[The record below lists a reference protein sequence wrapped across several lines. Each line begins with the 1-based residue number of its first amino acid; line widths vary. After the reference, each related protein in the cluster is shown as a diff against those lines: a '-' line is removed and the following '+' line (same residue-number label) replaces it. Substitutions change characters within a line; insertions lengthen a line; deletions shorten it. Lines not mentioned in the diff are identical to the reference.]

1 MILALESG
9 GTKLVAAAADRD
21 GNLLQLVRR
30 YRTRDQEAAGT
41 LAALC
46 EMGNQLARSHG
57 PVEAVGYG
65 FGGTVRRSDGQPGP
79 CFHEPGWDRVDAP
92 AFLGGHFGAPVFIE
106 NDCNMAALA
115 EAHFGVGCLK
125 GTLFYATL
133 GTGIGGGVT
142 HDGALLQSGPMGEA
156 EIGHIVVEAKGN
168 RCACGNRGCLETYC
182 SGPGLSELATR
193 MTGRDLDTRMLMEQ
207 FRAGAPHASL
217 VVEQAAEY
225 LARVFGMVINLLAP
239 QVIVLGGGVMTENH
253 LFLDLIAS
261 RSRPYTFPL
270 FRGIS
275 RFLLSTLGEN
285 AVCQGAAVYAIQRL
299 KAIEGKD

>member
-9 GTKLVAAAADRD
+9 GTKLVAAAADCR

-30 YRTRDQEAAGT
+30 YRARDQNASGT

-46 EMGNQLARSHG
+46 EMGKQLARSHG
-57 PVEAVGYG
+57 SVEAVGYG
-65 FGGTVRRSDGQPGP
+65 FGGTVRRSDGHPGP
-79 CFHEPGWDRVDAP
+79 CFHESGWDRVDAP
-92 AFLGGHFGAPVFIE
+92 AFLTEHLGAPVFIE

-156 EIGHIVVEAKGN
+156 EIGHIVVEANGN

-182 SGPGLSELATR
+182 AGPGLSELATR
-193 MTGRDLDTRMLMEQ
+193 MTGRDLDTRTLMEQ
-207 FRAGAPHASL
+207 YRAGAPHASL

-239 QVIVLGGGVMTENH
+239 HVIVLGGGVMTDN
-253 LFLDLIAS
+253 LPFLNLIAN

-270 FRGIS
+270 FRGTN
-275 RFLLSTLGEN
+275 RFLLSTLGDN
-285 AVCQGAAVYAIQRL
+285 AVCQGAAVYAIQKL